1 MIKPFGLIL
10 IGYIIKKIFLNKTLD
25 FKKMFNEF
33 ISLTIILELFI
44 NVGYMIRIGEYEFLY
59 NEFFLVILLIISIII
74 IVRDRKSIKIYYSM
88 IIYTTSLIIT
98 ELLLAMNPINDLI
111 YRNGLYIKPQFS
123 YYSIMIL
130 SRIIIILIVSIIVV
144 NYLKKEDINFIINKV
159 INYTKYIYFICILE
173 WILKNIFKSNL
184 YNMLVNFLF
193 GKGAYSVDFLLERGS
208 AYTIQGLLREPAHLS
223 FGLFIFLLILIFSN
237 LNIREKNK
245 YLFIGLAILIISG
258 SLSSVAY
265 IIGIILIYII
275 YRNVNKVKIIL
286 KYSILSIIVLCII
299 PRETVS
305 YFFNRIVNS
314 INIINLSDQIVSN
327 TSEQVR
333 LSSIIETYN
342 TVFKLRP
349 LFGAGLGIP
358 YAYSTNIMIL
368 SSIGLVGFI
377 MWFWYYF
384 ISIGRIKSNHII
396 IIFIIFIILNF
407 IGSISILYSSFTL
420 ILVMQFRFSREQ
432 IYTE

>member
-159 INYTKYIYFICILE
+159 IN
-173 WILKNIFKSNL
+173 
-184 YNMLVNFLF
+184 
-193 GKGAYSVDFLLERGS
+193 
-208 AYTIQGLLREPAHLS
+208 
-223 FGLFIFLLILIFSN
+223 
-237 LNIREKNK
+237 
-245 YLFIGLAILIISG
+245 
-258 SLSSVAY
+258 
-265 IIGIILIYII
+265 
-275 YRNVNKVKIIL
+275 
-286 KYSILSIIVLCII
+286 
-299 PRETVS
+299 
-305 YFFNRIVNS
+305 
-314 INIINLSDQIVSN
+314 
-327 TSEQVR
+327 
-333 LSSIIETYN
+333 
-342 TVFKLRP
+342 
-349 LFGAGLGIP
+349 
-358 YAYSTNIMIL
+358 
-368 SSIGLVGFI
+368 
-377 MWFWYYF
+377 
-384 ISIGRIKSNHII
+384 
-396 IIFIIFIILNF
+396 
-407 IGSISILYSSFTL
+407 
-420 ILVMQFRFSREQ
+420 
-432 IYTE
+432 